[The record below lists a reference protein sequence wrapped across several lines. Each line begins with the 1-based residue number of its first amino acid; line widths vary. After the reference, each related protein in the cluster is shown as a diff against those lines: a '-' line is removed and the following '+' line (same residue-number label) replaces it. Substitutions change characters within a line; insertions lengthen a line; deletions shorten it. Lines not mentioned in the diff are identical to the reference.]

1 MTLPTLDEAF
11 ANMGNVGGDKVME
24 GFTRRAAELN
34 AVSQIESAKL
44 VTAAADALKTSLD
57 DFTRAS
63 SKSGEKLSKWSG
75 RLVFA
80 TWALVLATVVQALS
94 SLLR

>member
-34 AVSQIESAKL
+34 AVSQIESARM
-44 VTAAADALKTSLD
+44 VTAAADTLKTSLD

-63 SKSGEKLSKWSG
+63 GESGEKLSKWSG
-75 RLVFA
+75 HLVFA
-80 TWALVLATVVQALS
+80 TWALVLATVVQAAS
-94 SLLR
+94 NFLR